1 MGDVGDGGGAD
12 PGASGPWGAEAE
24 GGGGV
29 AGSRRGRIPHGGRQ
43 GDNDL
48 RVTRLVGI
56 QNPHLR
62 LLAGTA
68 ELVPN

>member
-1 MGDVGDGGGAD
+1 
-12 PGASGPWGAEAE
+12 
-24 GGGGV
+24 V

-48 RVTRLVGI
+48 RVTRLVGM

-62 LLAGTA
+62 LLARTA